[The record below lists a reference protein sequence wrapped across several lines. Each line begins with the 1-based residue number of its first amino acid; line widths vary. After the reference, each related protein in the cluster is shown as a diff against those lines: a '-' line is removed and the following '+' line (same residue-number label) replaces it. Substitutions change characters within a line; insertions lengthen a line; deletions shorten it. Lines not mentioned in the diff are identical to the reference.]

1 MAVVLLVFLMLAERS
16 CRSVSFS
23 TDAYERAIDL
33 VGCPSDSILSF
44 EDGFFGSVSA
54 QTRAF
59 LLTHTFQMGTAD
71 QVAATV

>member
-16 CRSVSFS
+16 CRSVCFS
-23 TDAYERAIDL
+23 TDAYKRAIDF
-33 VGCPSDSILSF
+33 VGCPSDSILNF
-44 EDGFFGSVSA
+44 VDGLFGSVSA